1 MKKHISILTIL
12 SMFLV
17 GTIFIFNAKPIEA
30 KSYGY
35 KSSYKSYKL
44 PSYRNY
50 NYKSYKLPS
59 YRNYNY
65 GGQLRYQRGY
75 YKPSSGKWIEGHFK
89 TGPDNYKWNNR
100 KNLYGW

>member
-1 MKKHISILTIL
+1 MKKVILTL
-12 SMFLV
+12 SIVLGIAFVLSV
-17 GTIFIFNAKPIEA
+17 SAKTVEA

-35 KSSYKSYKL
+35 KSYKI
-44 PSYRNY
+44 PSY
-50 NYKSYKLPS
+50 ST
-59 YRNYNY
+59 RNYNY

-75 YKPSSGKWIEGHFK
+75 FKPSTGTYVQPHFK

>member
-1 MKKHISILTIL
+1 
-12 SMFLV
+12 MFLAGIV
-17 GTIFIFNAKPIEA
+17 LVFNVKPVEA

-35 KSSYKSYKL
+35 KSSIGSYKSYKT
-44 PSYRNY
+44 
-50 NYKSYKLPS
+50 PS

-65 GGQLRYQRGY
+65 GGQLRYQGGY

>member
-1 MKKHISILTIL
+1 MKKL
-12 SMFLV
+12 
-17 GTIFIFNAKPIEA
+17 IFITLLGCLFFISSLFLFDVKPTEA
-30 KSYGY
+30 KSYR
-35 KSSYKSYKL
+35 SSSRSYKSYKT

-50 NYKSYKLPS
+50 KS
-59 YRNYNY
+59 

-75 YKPSSGKWIEGHFK
+75 YKPFSGKWIEGHFK

>member
-1 MKKHISILTIL
+1 
-12 SMFLV
+12 MFD
-17 GTIFIFNAKPIEA
+17 IKPVEA

-35 KSSYKSYKL
+35 KSSSFRSYKSYKA
-44 PSYRNY
+44 
-50 NYKSYKLPS
+50 PS

-65 GGQLRYQRGY
+65 GGQLRYQGGY